1 MTAVQSAFAS
11 PVVLTRAADLPVLPT
26 AEFTRTLARRVG
38 EGARLL
44 TYYGRPGDAEDEVV
58 LTAALI
64 EPGGLQLLRG
74 AASRSHPVFAITKDQ
89 PQFQA
94 YEREIHEQYGL
105 AFPGHPWLK
114 PMRFEGKNLGRMDDY
129 NFYQID
135 GKEVHEVNVGPIH
148 AGVIE
153 PGCFRFSCHGEVVYH
168 LEIHNGYQYRGV
180 EKLLLQRPLGHLT
193 ALVERI
199 AGDSS
204 IAYAWGHAQA
214 IEALAGIEVP
224 DSVELI
230 RGVALELE
238 RIAIHLASLSGLLN
252 DIGFLQGSSTYGR
265 IRTAAINASMR
276 CCGSRFGRD
285 WVRPGGL
292 RFGLTPALVAD
303 LQKTLRQLAS
313 DVGECNALSAESRTV
328 QHRFKGAGIVT
339 TAEAREIGLV
349 GMHARACGIDMDMR
363 TLLPGRAYSQFPVIG
378 AVEPT
383 GDCWARMMLR
393 IHEMDE
399 SLKWIFA
406 VLERHAELP
415 KSRAPITALAPDSL
429 AIAVTEG
436 WRGPIV
442 HAIETDA
449 AGKLRHYKVQ
459 DPSLLNWF
467 GLALAVRNNEIS
479 DFPICNKSFDLSYAG
494 NDL

>member
-1 MTAVQSAFAS
+1 MTVIHPVILARSAE
-11 PVVLTRAADLPVLPT
+11 LPVLPG
-26 AEFTRTLARRVG
+26 AEFTRALARRVG

-44 TYYGRPGDAEDEVV
+44 TYYGRPGDDPDHVT

-64 EPGGLQLLRG
+64 EADGLHLLRG
-74 AASRSHPVFAITKDQ
+74 VVPRDGSLFAITKKQ

-168 LEIHNGYQYRGV
+168 LEIHNGYQHRGA
-180 EKLLLQRPLGHLT
+180 EQLLLQRPLGHLP

-204 IAYAWGHAQA
+204 IGYAWGHALA
-214 IEALAGIEVP
+214 IEALAGVQVP
-224 DSVELI
+224 DSIELI

-252 DIGFLQGSSTYGR
+252 DIAFLQGSSTYGR

-285 WVRPGGL
+285 WLRPGGV
-292 RFGLTPALVAD
+292 RAGITPALVAD
-303 LQKTLRQLAS
+303 LQKTLRQLDA
-313 DVGECNALSAESRTV
+313 DVGECNALTTKSRTV
-328 QHRFKGAGIVT
+328 QHRFKGAGVVT
-339 TAEAREIGLV
+339 NAEALEIGLV
-349 GMHARACGIDMDMR
+349 GMHARTSGIDMDMR
-363 TLLPGRAYSQFPVIG
+363 TLLPGRAYSQHPINSV
-378 AVEPT
+378 VEQT
-383 GDCWARMMLR
+383 GDCWARMVLR
-393 IHEMDE
+393 IREMDE
-399 SLKWIFA
+399 SLKWIFG
-406 VLERHAELP
+406 VLERHPELP
-415 KSRAPITALAPDSL
+415 KSRAAITSLAPDSL

>member
-1 MTAVQSAFAS
+1 MTVIHPVILARSAE
-11 PVVLTRAADLPVLPT
+11 LPVLPG
-26 AEFTRTLARRVG
+26 AEFTRALARRVG

-44 TYYGRPGDAEDEVV
+44 TYYGRPGDDPDHVT

-64 EPGGLQLLRG
+64 EADGLHLLRG
-74 AASRSHPVFAITKDQ
+74 VVPRDGSLFAITKKQ

-129 NFYQID
+129 DFYQID

-168 LEIHNGYQYRGV
+168 LEIHNGYQHRGA
-180 EKLLLQRPLGHLT
+180 ELLLLQRPLGHLP

-204 IAYAWGHAQA
+204 IGYAWGHALA
-214 IEALAGIEVP
+214 IEALAGVQVP
-224 DSVELI
+224 DSIELI

-252 DIGFLQGSSTYGR
+252 DIAFLQGSSTYGR

-285 WVRPGGL
+285 WLRPGGV
-292 RFGLTPALVAD
+292 RAGITPALVAD
-303 LQKTLRQLAS
+303 LQKTLRQLAA
-313 DVGECNALSAESRTV
+313 DVGECNALTMESRTV
-328 QHRFKGAGIVT
+328 QHRFKGAGVVT
-339 TAEAREIGLV
+339 NAEALEIGLV
-349 GMHARACGIDMDMR
+349 GMHARTSGIDMDMR
-363 TLLPGRAYSQFPVIG
+363 TILPGRAYSQHPVKSV
-378 AVEPT
+378 VEQT
-383 GDCWARMMLR
+383 GDCWARMVLR
-393 IHEMDE
+393 IREMDE
-399 SLKWIFA
+399 SLKWIFG
-406 VLERHAELP
+406 VLERHPELP
-415 KSRAPITALAPDSL
+415 KSRAAITSLAPDSL

>member
-1 MTAVQSAFAS
+1 MNIDHS
-11 PVVLTRAADLPVLPT
+11 PVVLARCAELPLLP
-26 AEFTRTLARRVG
+26 APEFTRVLAARVG
-38 EGARLL
+38 AGAQLL
-44 TYYGRPGDAEDEVV
+44 TYFGRPGDAEHEVI
-58 LTAALI
+58 LTAALV
-64 EPGGLQLLRG
+64 EADGLQLLRG
-74 AASRSHPVFAITKDQ
+74 VAERGHAMHAITKDL

-94 YEREIHEQYGL
+94 HERELHEQHGL

-114 PMRFEGKNLGRMDDY
+114 PVRFEGHNLGRSDDY
-129 NFYQID
+129 DFYKID

-153 PGCFRFSCHGEVVYH
+153 PGCFRFSCHGEIVYH
-168 LEIHNGYQYRGV
+168 LEIHNGYQHRGA
-180 EKLLLQRPLGHLT
+180 EQLLLQRPLGHLP

-204 IAYAWGHAQA
+204 IAYAWTHARA
-214 IEALAGIEVP
+214 IEALAGFEVP
-224 DSVELI
+224 GTIELI

-238 RIAIHLASLSGLLN
+238 RIAVHLASLSGLLN
-252 DIGFLQGSSTYGR
+252 DIGFLQGSATYGR

-276 CCGSRFGRD
+276 ACGSRFGRD
-285 WVRPGGL
+285 WLRPGGV
-292 RFGLTPALVAD
+292 RAGITPALTAD
-303 LQKTLRQLAS
+303 FKKTLRQLAT
-313 DVGECNALSAESRTV
+313 DVSQCNALTIASRTV
-328 QHRFKGAGIVT
+328 QHRFKGTGIVT
-339 TAEAREIGLV
+339 NAEAREIGLV
-349 GMHARACGIDMDMR
+349 GMHARTSGIDMDTR
-363 TLLPGRAYSQFPVIG
+363 VLLPGYAFSEQRITSV
-378 AVEPT
+378 VEAT

-393 IHEMDE
+393 IREIDE
-399 SLKWIFA
+399 SLQWILG
-406 VLERHAELP
+406 VLDRHPELP
-415 KSRAPITALAPDSL
+415 RSRVPIANLAPDSL

-459 DPSLLNWF
+459 DPSLRNWF

-494 NDL
+494 TDL

>member
-1 MTAVQSAFAS
+1 MTPLQ
-11 PVVLTRAADLPVLPT
+11 PVALARTADLPVFAG
-26 AEFTRTLARRVG
+26 AEFTRALARRVG
-38 EGARLL
+38 AGARLL
-44 TYYGRPGDAEDEVV
+44 TYYGRPADDPAEVV

-64 EPGGLQLLRG
+64 EADGLQLLRG
-74 AASRSHPVFAITKDQ
+74 AVKRDQPLFAISKDL

-94 YEREIHEQYGL
+94 YEREIHEQHGL
-105 AFPGHPWLK
+105 ALPGHPWLK
-114 PMRFEGKNLGRMDDY
+114 PMRFEGRNLGRMDDY
-129 NFYQID
+129 AFYQID

-168 LEIHNGYQYRGV
+168 LEIHNGYQHRGV
-180 EKLLLQRPLGHLT
+180 ERLLLTRPLGHLA

-204 IAYAWGHAQA
+204 IAYAWAHARA
-214 IEALAGIEVP
+214 VEALAGVEVDP
-224 DSVELI
+224 SVDFN
-230 RGVALELE
+230 RAVALELE
-238 RIAIHLASLSGLLN
+238 RIAMHLVGLSGLTT

-276 CCGSRFGRD
+276 VCGSRFGRD
-285 WVRPGGL
+285 WLRPGGV
-292 RFGLTPALVAD
+292 RAAVTPAPGAG
-303 LQKTLRQLAS
+303 LQKALRQLAQ
-313 DVGECNALSAESRTV
+313 DIGECNALTIESRTV
-328 QHRFKGAGIVT
+328 QHRFKGTGIVT
-339 TAEAREIGLV
+339 TAEALEIGLV
-349 GMHARACGIDMDMR
+349 GMHARACGVDMDMR
-363 TLLPGRAYSQFPVIG
+363 TLLPGRAYGEQPV
-378 AVEPT
+378 ASVVEPT

-393 IHEMDE
+393 IREIDA
-399 SLKWIFA
+399 SVAWLLA
-406 VLERHAELP
+406 LLERTKELP
-415 KSRAPITALAPDSL
+415 RIRAPITKLAPDSL
-429 AIAVTEG
+429 AIAVCEG

-442 HAIETDA
+442 HAIETDSTGA
-449 AGKLRHYKVQ
+449 LRHYKVQ

>member
-1 MTAVQSAFAS
+1 MTTVQSQA
-11 PVVLTRAADLPVLPT
+11 PVVLACCADLPRLPA
-26 AEFTRTLARRVG
+26 AEFTRTLAQRVG
-38 EGARLL
+38 AGARLL
-44 TYYGRPGDAEDEVV
+44 TYYGRPGDAEDEVT

-64 EPGGLQLLRG
+64 DAGGLHLLRG
-74 AASRSHPVFAITKDQ
+74 VAVRDHSVYAITKDL

-94 YEREIHEQYGL
+94 YEREIHEQHGL
-105 AFPGHPWLK
+105 GFPGHPWLK
-114 PMRFEGKNLGRMDDY
+114 PLRFEGKNLGRMDDY
-129 NFYQID
+129 GFYQID

-168 LEIHNGYQYRGV
+168 LEIHNGYQHRGV
-180 EKLLLQRPLGHLT
+180 EQLLLQRPLGHLP

-204 IAYAWGHAQA
+204 IAYAWSHARA
-214 IEALAGIEVP
+214 IEALAGVEVP
-224 DSVELI
+224 DEVELI

-238 RIAIHLASLSGLLN
+238 RIAVHLGSLSGLLN
-252 DIGFLQGSSTYGR
+252 DIGFLQGSATYGR

-276 CCGSRFGRD
+276 ACGSRFGRD
-285 WVRPGGL
+285 WLRPGGV
-292 RFGLTPALVAD
+292 RAGITPALVAD
-303 LQKTLRQLAS
+303 LQKTLRELAT
-313 DVGECNALSAESRTV
+313 DVGECNALTIESRTV

-339 TAEAREIGLV
+339 TDEAREIGLV
-349 GMHARACGIDMDMR
+349 GMHARTSGIDMDMR
-363 TLLPGRAYSQFPVIG
+363 TILPGRAFLEHQITSVI
-378 AVEPT
+378 EST

-393 IHEMDE
+393 IREIDE
-399 SLKWIFA
+399 SLKWIFG
-406 VLERHAELP
+406 VFKRHAELP
-415 KSRAPITALAPDSL
+415 RSRAAITALAPDSL

>member
-1 MTAVQSAFAS
+1 MTVLNPVILARSAE
-11 PVVLTRAADLPVLPT
+11 LPALPA
-26 AEFTRTLARRVG
+26 AEFTRALARRVG

-44 TYYGRPGDAEDEVV
+44 TYYGRPGDAPDEVT

-74 AASRSHPVFAITKDQ
+74 VAPRGASLYAITRDL

-94 YEREIHEQYGL
+94 YEREIHEQHGL
-105 AFPGHPWLK
+105 GFPGHPWLK
-114 PMRFEGKNLGRMDDY
+114 PMRFEGENLGRMDDY
-129 NFYQID
+129 GFYQID

-168 LEIHNGYQYRGV
+168 LEIHNGYQHRGV
-180 EKLLLQRPLGHLT
+180 EQLLLQRPLGHLP

-204 IAYAWGHAQA
+204 IAYAWGHALA
-214 IEALAGIEVP
+214 IEALAGVQVP
-224 DSVELI
+224 DSVELV

-238 RIAIHLASLSGLLN
+238 RLAIHLASLSGLLN
-252 DIGFLQGSSTYGR
+252 DIAFLQGSSSYGR

-276 CCGSRFGRD
+276 ACGSRFGRD
-285 WVRPGGL
+285 WVRPGGV
-292 RFGLTPALVAD
+292 RAGVTPALVAD
-303 LQKTLRQLAS
+303 LQKTLRQLAA
-313 DVGECNALSAESRTV
+313 DVGECNALTMASRTV
-328 QHRFKGAGIVT
+328 QHRFKGAGVVT
-339 TAEAREIGLV
+339 HAEAREIGLV
-349 GMHARACGIDMDMR
+349 GMHARTSGVDMDMR
-363 TLLPGRAYSQFPVIG
+363 TILPGRAYSQHPVRSVI
-378 AVEPT
+378 EQT
-383 GDCWARMMLR
+383 GDCWARMVLR
-393 IHEMDE
+393 IREMDE
-399 SLKWIFA
+399 SLKWLLD
-406 VLERHAELP
+406 VLTRHPELP
-415 KSRAPITALAPDSL
+415 RTRAAITALAPDSL

>member
-1 MTAVQSAFAS
+1 MTAAQSTHA
-11 PVVLTRAADLPVLPT
+11 PVVLARVADLPILP
-26 AEFTRTLARRVG
+26 APEFTRTLARRVG
-38 EGARLL
+38 EGAGVL
-44 TYYGRPGDAEDEVV
+44 TYYGRPGDTDDEVT
-58 LTAALI
+58 LTAALFDAD
-64 EPGGLQLLRG
+64 GLQLLRG
-74 AASRSHPVFAITKDQ
+74 AAQRGHALYAITKDL
-89 PQFQA
+89 PRFQA
-94 YEREIHEQYGL
+94 YEREIHEQHGL
-105 AFPGHPWLK
+105 VFEGHPWLK
-114 PMRFEGKNLGRMDDY
+114 PMRFEGRNLGRMNDY
-129 NFYQID
+129 AFYSID

-168 LEIHNGYQYRGV
+168 LEIHNGYQHRGV
-180 EKLLLQRPLGHLT
+180 EQLLLQRPLGHLPP
-193 ALVERI
+193 LVERI

-204 IAYAWGHAQA
+204 IAYAWAHAGA
-214 IEALAGIEVP
+214 VEALAGVEVP

-238 RIAIHLASLSGLLN
+238 RIAVHLASLSGLLN

-276 CCGSRFGRD
+276 ACGSRFGRD
-285 WVRPGGL
+285 WLRPGGV
-292 RFGLTPALVAD
+292 RAGITPALVAD
-303 LQKTLRQLAS
+303 LQQTLRQLAS
-313 DVGECNALSAESRTV
+313 DVGECNALSIEAKTV

-339 TAEAREIGLV
+339 GAEAREIGLV
-349 GMHARACGIDMDMR
+349 GMHARTSGIDMDMR
-363 TLLPGRAYSQFPVIG
+363 TLLPGRVYTQHPV
-378 AVEPT
+378 ASVVEST

-393 IHEMDE
+393 IREIDE
-399 SLKWIFA
+399 SLEWILG
-406 VLERHAELP
+406 VLERHGELP
-415 KSRAPITALAPDSL
+415 KSRAAITTLAPDSL

-436 WRGPIV
+436 WRGPVV
-442 HAIETDA
+442 HAIETDTT
-449 AGKLRHYKVQ
+449 GKLRHYKVQ